1 MIQEDTSPESS
12 VECSSCWGGQEV
24 LLKVNLDDQHPP
36 EVVPVP
42 TSYGSF
48 TKLSTESFL
57 RILKSSSEGI

>member
-24 LLKVNLDDQHPP
+24 SLKVNLDDQHPL
-36 EVVPVP
+36 EAVPVP

-48 TKLSTESFL
+48 KNISTESFL
-57 RILKSSSEGI
+57 SIMESSSEGI